1 MNMMEF
7 DFEKFKSICN
17 DRYIVMHIASENQLK
32 QFIGSVCDNNTR
44 WHPLVGDTDAHYVYY
59 VREYVDEF
67 GLDHGDVVYAVFD
80 ELVERYPDITTVH
93 AFQDFL
99 RPAQEF
105 DLSAVLE
112 FMEDK

>member
-1 MNMMEF
+1 MMEF

-17 DRYIVMHIASENQLK
+17 DRLIVMHIASENQLK
-32 QFIGSVCDNNTR
+32 QFIGSACDNNTR
-44 WHPLVGDTDAHYVYY
+44 LHPRVGDPDAHYVYY
-59 VREYVDEF
+59 VRKYADEF
-67 GLDHGDVVYAVFD
+67 GHDHGDVVYAVFD
-80 ELVERYPDITTVH
+80 ELVKRRLDTTTVH